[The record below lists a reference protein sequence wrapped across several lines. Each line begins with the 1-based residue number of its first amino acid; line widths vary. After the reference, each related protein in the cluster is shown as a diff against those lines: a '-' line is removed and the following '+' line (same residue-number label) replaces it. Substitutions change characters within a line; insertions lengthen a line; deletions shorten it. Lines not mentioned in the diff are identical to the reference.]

1 MAAIPIPP
9 TQPAASQ
16 KFGAL
21 QVMSFKDMTA
31 AEDAQRQALAQSS
44 QTVTDEEQTGLAG
57 IIRREWEI
65 FKRHRNTNAGWSWRM
80 LSALRQFNGQY
91 DPALLAEINA
101 FGGSTIYARLTATKC
116 RGATS
121 LLRDIY
127 IAQDRPWG
135 LEASSDPDIPV
146 EIFTAITQQV
156 QTEIMNVKQAQLE
169 AQQTGQP
176 TPPLPSLDDVR
187 DRTYAL
193 IELARNAAKKK
204 ATEKAKLAEDK
215 IEAILQRGGFY
226 TALAEYLVD
235 LAIYPLAFIK
245 GPVVKMVQTVE
256 WRNNAPYITMEPVL
270 TWTRVSPFDVWF
282 TPGVSDIVDA
292 DVIEKVRIT
301 RAQLNDCLDL
311 PGYDHDNV
319 RAVLRDYSHGYV
331 EAPDFTDSQRAIL
344 ESRESPQMN
353 ESWMLDQLEFH
364 GNVQGQTL
372 IQAGIPERQIPD
384 PLRDYGCSAWMIG
397 RYIIKVQLN
406 PSVRKRH
413 PYYCS
418 SFEKIPGTPVG
429 NALPDT
435 IGDLQDGANA
445 AFRAIVNNMAMS
457 SGPQVVV
464 HDDRLSGNENG
475 ETMFPWKRWHVI
487 SDPLGNSS
495 ATVPPV
501 DFFQPTN
508 NTQALT
514 QVFELMYTMA
524 DDVSAIPRYLQGGA
538 AGGAGRTASG
548 LAMLMGNAS
557 KVLQTVC
564 GNTDVDVISP
574 CLRETLDMILL
585 TDQTGMLEGDE
596 KVVVK
601 GVQIAMQR
609 ETMRSRQLEL
619 LQVTA
624 NPIDMQIMGPKGRAT
639 LLRAVTQNVG
649 IPGAEIVPSDDEINA
664 QVQQAKAAAQQQG
677 MVGHAM
683 GPPQGGGQDPAAN
696 AQGNQ
701 PTPPSAQQGPRTNLI
716 PARIAGGVGG
726 SP

>member
-1 MAAIPIPP
+1 MPVLPVSP
-9 TQPAASQ
+9 TQPSSRQ
-16 KFGAL
+16 KYGAL
-21 QVMSFKDMTA
+21 QVMGLKDLTA
-31 AEDAQRQALAQSS
+31 AEDQQRQQLAQSS
-44 QTVTDEEQTGLAG
+44 QTISDEEQSGLSG
-57 IIRREWEI
+57 IIRRQWEI
-65 FKRHRNTNAGWSWRM
+65 FQRHRNTNAGWSWRM

-91 DPALLAEINA
+91 DPQVLAEINA

-146 EIFTAITQQV
+146 EVFTAITQQV
-156 QTEIMNVKQAQLE
+156 QSEIMNVKQA
-169 AQQTGQP
+169 GQ
-176 TPPLPSLDDVR
+176 PLPSLDDVR

-204 ATEKAKLAEDK
+204 STDKARLAEDK
-215 IEAILQRGGFY
+215 IEAILQEGGFY
-226 TALAEYLVD
+226 IALGEYLVD

-245 GPVVKMVQTVE
+245 GPVVKIVQTVS
-256 WRNNAPYITMEPVL
+256 WHNGVAYIDMVPRL
-270 TWTRVSPFDVWF
+270 TWARVSPFDVWF
-282 TPGVSDIVDA
+282 TPGVADIVDA
-292 DVIEKVRIT
+292 DVVERSRIT

-319 RAVLRDYSHGYV
+319 RSVLRDYSRGYT
-331 EAPDFTDSQRAIL
+331 EAPDFTDAQRAVL

-353 ESWMLDQLEFH
+353 ESWMLDQIEFH
-364 GNVQGQTL
+364 GNVQGQVL
-372 IQAGIPERQIPD
+372 IDAGVPERQIPD
-384 PLRDYGCSAWMIG
+384 PLRDYGCAAWMIG
-397 RYIIKVQLN
+397 RYLIKVQLN

-464 HDDRLSGNENG
+464 HDDRLSGGENG
-475 ETMFPWKRWHVI
+475 DQMYPWKRWHVI

-501 DFFQPTN
+501 DFFQPQN

-514 QVFELMYTMA
+514 QVFEMMYTMA

-564 GNTDVDVISP
+564 GNTDTDVILP
-574 CLRETLDMILL
+574 NLRETLDMLLL

-596 KVVVK
+596 KVVAK

-624 NPIDMQIMGPKGRAT
+624 NPVDMQIIGPKGRAA

-649 IPGAEIVPSDDEINA
+649 IPGDEIVPSDEEIEG
-664 QVQQAKAAAQQQG
+664 QVAAAKAQAAQQG
-677 MVGHAM
+677 IPGHAM
-683 GPPQGGGQDPAAN
+683 GPPDGAGGGPGQAQGG
-696 AQGNQ
+696 Q
-701 PTPPSAQQGPRTNLI
+701 PTAPSGQQGPRTSI
-716 PARIAGGVGG
+716 MPSRAVAGGVGG

>member
-1 MAAIPIPP
+1 MPAVPVTP
-9 TQPAASQ
+9 QMPAANR
-16 KFGAL
+16 FGAL
-21 QVMSFKDMTA
+21 QVMSLKDLTA
-31 AEDAQRQALAQSS
+31 AENAQKDALAQSS
-44 QTVTDEEQTGLAG
+44 QTVSDEEATGLAA
-57 IIRREWEI
+57 IIRRNWDI
-65 FKRHRNTNAGWSWRM
+65 FQRHRNGSSGWSNRM

-91 DPALLAEINA
+91 DPQKLAEIQQ

-127 IAQDRPWG
+127 LSQDRPFG
-135 LEASSDPDIPV
+135 LQGSADPEIPI
-146 EIFTAITQQV
+146 EIFQKITQAV
-156 QTEIMNVKQAQLE
+156 QSEIMNLKVN
-169 AQQTGQP
+169 GQ
-176 TPPLPSLDDVR
+176 PLPSVDDVK

-193 IELARNAAKKK
+193 IEAARNAAKRQG
-204 ATEKAKLAEDK
+204 ADKAKLAEDK
-215 IEAILQRGGFY
+215 VQALLEQGGFY
-226 TALAEYLVD
+226 TALAEFLFD
-235 LAIYPLAFIK
+235 LTVYPLAFLK
-245 GPVVKMVQTVE
+245 GPVVKMVPQVS
-256 WRNNAPYITMEPVL
+256 WKNNVPYVDQVPRL
-270 TWTRVSPFDVWF
+270 TWMRVSPFDVWF
-282 TPGVSDIVDA
+282 TPGVADIKDA
-292 DVIEKVRIT
+292 DVIERSRIT

-311 PGYDHDNV
+311 PGYNHDAV
-319 RAVLRDYSHGYV
+319 REVLTVYNRGYT
-331 EAPDFTDSQRAIL
+331 EAPDFTDAQRAVL
-344 ESRESPQMN
+344 ESRENPTMN
-353 ESWMLDQLEFH
+353 ESWLLDQLEFH
-364 GNVQGQTL
+364 GNVQGEVL
-372 IQAGIPERQIPD
+372 LQAGVPERQIPD
-384 PLRDYGCSAWMIG
+384 PLRDYGCSVWLIG
-397 RYIIKVQLN
+397 RYVIKVQLN
-406 PSVRKRH
+406 PSPRKRH
-413 PYYCS
+413 CYYS
-418 SFEKIPGTPVG
+418 TSFEKVPGTPVG

-445 AFRAIVNNMAMS
+445 AFRSIVNNMAMS

-464 HDDRLSGNENG
+464 HDDRLSGMENG
-475 ETMFPWKRWHVI
+475 EQIYPWKRWHVM

-508 NTQALT
+508 NVQALV

-564 GNTDVDVISP
+564 GNIDIDALVP
-574 CLRETLDMILL
+574 CLTETLDMILL

-649 IPGAEIVPSDDEINA
+649 IPGAEIVPSDEDM
-664 QVQQAKAAAQQQG
+664 AAQQKAAQAQAKMQG
-677 MVGHAM
+677 MVGHSM
-683 GPPQGGGQDPAAN
+683 GPQPGGEGGPGGPAAQ
-696 AQGNQ
+696 AQGHQ
-701 PTPPSAQQGPRTNLI
+701 PTPPSQQQGPRTNLI
-716 PARIAGGVGG
+716 PARVAGGVGG